1 MADTST
7 AIRRDAAV
15 RDAMNDVRRIDS
27 CGPLDRDRVAAM
39 RSRLLDLVADRDL
52 FPEADFPPP
61 VLGSVDPLP
70 RAYLYRIAED
80 DDGRFALYVNACRD
94 QTDSPP
100 HNHTTWAVVVG
111 FTGEELNRFYR
122 RTATTGG
129 VEVTHEEVVQNG
141 TGVAMLPDDVHS
153 IHIRGGGMNFHM
165 YGLALDRLKE
175 REYYSERENAWK
187 NMAAMTEIREARPL
201 SVPSAG

>member
-1 MADTST
+1 MVDTST

-100 HNHTTWAVVVG
+100 LLITTRRGRSSWALRARNSTA
-111 FTGEELNRFYR
+111 FTD
-122 RTATTGG
+122 A
-129 VEVTHEEVVQNG
+129 
-141 TGVAMLPDDVHS
+141 P
-153 IHIRGGGMNFHM
+153 
-165 YGLALDRLKE
+165 
-175 REYYSERENAWK
+175 
-187 NMAAMTEIREARPL
+187 RPR
-201 SVPSAG
+201 AGSR